1 MKEKEIEWE
10 RERKNT
16 VFILWN
22 HIIIR
27 TSDYSELNWWINVF
41 SQQLR
46 EACIWCGLKAQIT
59 APLLVWI
66 CAVIS
71 KLGLVYITF
80 KPHCSQITYNVIYV
94 LRRTFQVRSS
104 KGEKGKKLILP
115 SRILTHLCF
124 LLRTI
129 FAQNPLV
136 ICNIYKNSRTESY
149 YFVFHI
155 IDSLN
160 LDGKHLKIVSI
171 SSLIWF
177 SPDFLDWLSILW
189 LMCQHNEIFQ
199 NNLSF
204 VKQLDLQKKNPCF
217 FLLLGHF
224 KFSLLKT
231 FHFLLMVTNLLF

>member
-1 MKEKEIEWE
+1 MRDAPGPGLEPTSPALAGGPPTTASPGKSELVFFWMKEKEIEWE
-10 RERKNT
+10 RERKYT

-27 TSDYSELNWWINVF
+27 TFDYSELNWWINAF

-46 EACIWCGLKAQIT
+46 EDCIWCGLKAQIA

-71 KLGLVYITF
+71 KLGLVYSTF
-80 KPHCSQITYNVIYV
+80 KPHCSQITYNVMYV

-129 FAQNPLV
+129 FAQNPLDLYV
-136 ICNIYKNSRTESY
+136 TYIKTPKQKAIIL
-149 YFVFHI
+149 YFT
-155 IDSLN
+155 
-160 LDGKHLKIVSI
+160 
-171 SSLIWF
+171 
-177 SPDFLDWLSILW
+177 LSIL
-189 LMCQHNEIFQ
+189 
-199 NNLSF
+199 SF
-204 VKQLDLQKKNPCF
+204 
-217 FLLLGHF
+217 
-224 KFSLLKT
+224 
-231 FHFLLMVTNLLF
+231 